1 MRMNRLLLYFSSLL
15 LLCASCIQ
23 DELPEAECD
32 ILAVEPAWLSENA
45 HLLKGEP
52 AVANRSVMFT
62 VNPETDRSAL
72 APRFVLTPGARLT
85 AVVDGRETEANG
97 LVRNFNSPQTYTTH
111 SADGQ
116 WSKDY
121 RVAFNYPLTIK
132 RLTFDNYELQDDK
145 FHRWY
150 EIDPAD
156 TENPC
161 RYYWD
166 SGNSGF
172 AITGVGKNYDDYPT
186 AATDSAISGKG
197 VRLRTCATGAFGE
210 RVNMPIA
217 AGNLFIGRFVTATA
231 VAQPLRATRFGLPEV
246 VGGRPLRLE
255 GYYTYTAGKTMTD
268 KKGNVRPEL
277 RDTADIYAVLYEL
290 PATGETD
297 AEGRTTYKAEPL
309 DGDNVLTSE
318 RIVLMARIADPGEPQ
333 EWTRFVEPF
342 REVNGKTFD
351 YERLRLGGYALSVVL
366 TSSRQGAYFV
376 GAVGSTLHADELN
389 IVWEGDPDQ

>member
-1 MRMNRLLLYFSSLL
+1 MKTN
-15 LLCASCIQ
+15 LLCLLAAMLACGSCIQ

-32 ILAVEPAWLSENA
+32 ILAVDAAWLSENA
-45 HLLKGEP
+45 AWLNGAP
-52 AVANRSVMFT
+52 AVSNRSVTFT
-62 VNPETDRSAL
+62 VQRETDRSAL
-72 APRFVLTPGARLT
+72 APRFALTPGARLT

-97 LVRNFNSPQTYTTH
+97 LVRNFNSPQTYTAH
-111 SADGQ
+111 SADGK

-121 RVAFNYPLTIK
+121 TVAFNYPLAIK
-132 RLTFDNYELQDDK
+132 RLTFDNYELQDNAY
-145 FHRWY
+145 HRWY
-150 EIDPAD
+150 ETDPVD
-156 TENPC
+156 TENPK

-172 AITGVGKNYDDYPT
+172 KITGVGKNYDDYPT

-197 VRLRTCATGAFGE
+197 VRLRTCDTGAFGK

-231 VAQPLRATRFGLPEV
+231 VAQPLRATMFGLPEV
-246 VGGRPLRLE
+246 MGGRPLRLE
-255 GYYTYTAGKTMTD
+255 GYYTYTAGETMTD

-318 RIVLMARIADPGEPQ
+318 RIVLMARIDNPGEPQ